1 MPERWMTEAE
11 VVRFISYPNEI
22 PEADVVTFFTLSESD
37 RGLLAAL
44 RGDDSR
50 LGFALQLCTLRYLG
64 FVPADLSR
72 SPSPAANFL
81 ARQLEVSPDIIQAY
95 GERPQT
101 RTDHLQEIERYL
113 GFHKADA
120 TEKNDLE

>member
-11 VVRFISYPNEI
+11 IVRFTSYPTEI
-22 PEADVVTFFTLSESD
+22 PEADVVTFFTLTEND
-37 RGLLAAL
+37 RGLLSAL

-64 FVPADLSR
+64 FVPADLSQ

-81 ARQLEVSPDIIQAY
+81 ARQLQVSPDIIDVY

-101 RTDHLQEIERYL
+101 RTDHLQEIERHL
-113 GFHKADA
+113 GFHKAEV
-120 TEKNDLE
+120 T